1 MSHLQMQI
9 LPLSQAKGL
18 LAVIACFSITVP
30 HVFAQ
35 TTWDGSAGGSWGVAT
50 NWTPDLVPTLNDDVT
65 IDAGQAIVG
74 TGLVA
79 DARALIVGDTA
90 TSSLQVQNGGSLT
103 VRDVVAGNSAGS
115 NGAITVDAANLT
127 IKTSPAAIG
136 AAGAGALTIQSGG
149 TVTAELGR
157 MVVGELAGSNGTVVI
172 DGSSSEL
179 ETQNGITVGDPN
191 GGSTASVTVRNS
203 GQLSLTGFLSDV
215 LVNAG
220 GVMNIE
226 SGGSVTTDLFSIESG
241 ATVNNHSAINSVV
254 SPTVDMLT
262 NFGTLSGSGQQQLDL
277 NNFGVLAPD
286 AVAPLDESGVYA
298 IDGTWDQQSE
308 ASLEIHLGGLFDG
321 GGNKA
326 FTNFDWVDVTGDVTL
341 AGGLDVALTAGFNLS
356 IGNQF
361 EIINVGGTL
370 SGTFDNQPQD
380 STVAILGGLPLR
392 VNYQGGDGNDVVL
405 YVPTSFEADF
415 DTDLDVDNA
424 DLTQWEGDYAL
435 NGSSDADGDGLS
447 SGLDFLVWQQQFG
460 IDATPLMAVAGAV
473 PEPTVVSLLAALALI
488 ILSHRDDKIICD

>member
-1 MSHLQMQI
+1 MSHLQT
-9 LPLSQAKGL
+9 LPLSRAKGL
-18 LAVIACFSITVP
+18 LAVLACFSITVP

-74 TGLVA
+74 SGLVA

-90 TSSLQVQNGGSLT
+90 SSSLQVQNGGSLT

-115 NGAITVDAANLT
+115 NGAITVDAASLT
-127 IKTSPAAIG
+127 IKTSPATIG
-136 AAGAGALTIQSGG
+136 SAGTGALTIQSGG

-157 MVVGELAGSNGTVVI
+157 MIVGELAGSSGTVII

-179 ETQNGITVGDPN
+179 DAQNGITVGDPN
-191 GGSTASVTVRNS
+191 GGSTASVTVRNN
-203 GQLSLTGFLSDV
+203 GQLSLTGFLGDV

-226 SGGSVTTDLFSIESG
+226 SGGSVTTDLFSIETG
-241 ATVNNHSAINSVV
+241 ATVNNHSDVDSVV
-254 SPTVDMLT
+254 GPVVNMLT
-262 NFGTLSGSGQQQLDL
+262 NFGTLTGSGAQQLDL
-277 NNFGVLAPD
+277 NNFSVLAPN
-286 AVAPLDESGVYA
+286 AVPPLDETGVYT
-298 IDGTWDQQSE
+298 IDGTWDQQAE
-308 ASLEIHLGGLFDG
+308 AGLEIHLGGLFDG

-326 FTNFDWVDVTGDVTL
+326 FTNFDWIDVTGDVAL
-341 AGGLDVALTAGFNLS
+341 AGDLDVELTAGFNLS

-415 DTDLDVDNA
+415 DLDLDVDSA
-424 DLTQWEGDYAL
+424 DLSQWEGDYAL
-435 NGSSDADGDGLS
+435 NGSSDADGDGLT

-460 IDATPLMAVAGAV
+460 IDATPLMAAAGAI
-473 PEPTVVSLLAALALI
+473 PEPSVVSLLATLAL
-488 ILSHRDDKIICD
+488 LTLYRRSDKLACD